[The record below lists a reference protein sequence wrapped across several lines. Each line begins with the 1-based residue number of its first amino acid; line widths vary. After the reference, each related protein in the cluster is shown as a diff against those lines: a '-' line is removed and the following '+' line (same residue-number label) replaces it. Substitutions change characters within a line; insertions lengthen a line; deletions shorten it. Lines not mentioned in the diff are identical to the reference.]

1 MGEENACKS
10 SYSGCM
16 EGEGRR
22 ERKGGG
28 MERRGGEKGREG
40 KKEREYCV
48 VAQFVVVSHL
58 SVVSPAPERKETRV
72 AEEKTQTNTMPLKH
86 PVASFSYTKPPVST
100 SA

>member
-1 MGEENACKS
+1 MPTNLATVDIWRGR
-10 SYSGCM
+10 
-16 EGEGRR
+16 GEGRER
-22 ERKGGG
+22 EGG
-28 MERRGGEKGREG
+28 MERRGGEKGREE
-40 KKEREYCV
+40 KEERGYCV

>member
-1 MGEENACKS
+1 MPANLATVDVWRGR
-10 SYSGCM
+10 
-16 EGEGRR
+16 GEGRER
-22 ERKGGG
+22 EGGWKGGEG
-28 MERRGGEKGREG
+28 RREG